1 MLCLRQATSSQ
12 RTERTLKSYDIVLA
26 SGSPRRKELFEKYGL
41 SFVVEAADIDEEVF
55 RSLPPKSL
63 TIATATAKG
72 DAVASKHIGEQKL
85 IISADTVVYRK
96 KLYGK
101 PSSLAN
107 AVEILS
113 ELTGRWHSVFTGVS
127 IIDTKSGKRRSF
139 AVRSLVRLKKMAFAE
154 INEYVEKYRPLDKA
168 GAYAIQENCMVKN
181 YIGDYENIIGL
192 PMKKLIRVLDAWS
205 E

>member
-1 MLCLRQATSSQ
+1 M
-12 RTERTLKSYDIVLA
+12 KSYDIILA

-41 SFVVEAADIDEEVF
+41 SFVVEAADIDEDVF
-55 RSLPPKSL
+55 RTLPPKRL

-72 DAVASKHIGEQKL
+72 EAVAQKYTGEQKL

-107 AVEILS
+107 AVEILA

-139 AVRSLVRLKKMAFAE
+139 AVRSLVKLKKMSLAE
-154 INEYVEKYRPLDKA
+154 INDYVEKYRPLDKA
-168 GAYAIQENCMVKN
+168 GAYAIQENCMVEK
-181 YIGDYENIIGL
+181 YVGDYENIIGL
-192 PMKKLIRVLDAWS
+192 PMKKLIGALDAWS